1 MSWLNHTGKRIEANK
16 AAEGAALQAR
26 REGMSMEQATE
37 WLSWL
42 AALWD
47 DDLPKLSEAYRSEM
61 KRLPEVYQ

>member
-1 MSWLNHTGKRIEANK
+1 M
-16 AAEGAALQAR
+16 QAR
-26 REGMSMEQATE
+26 REGMSLEQATE

-47 DDLPKLSEAYRSEM
+47 DDLPKLSEAYRNEM

>member
-1 MSWLNHTGKRIEANK
+1 MSWLNHTGKRTEANK
-16 AAEGAALQAR
+16 VAEGAALQMK
-26 REGMSMEQATE
+26 REGMSIEQATE

-47 DDLPKLSEAYRSEM
+47 DDLPKLSEAYRNEM

>member
-1 MSWLNHTGKRIEANK
+1 MHILNHTGKRTEANK
-16 AAEGAALQAR
+16 LAEGAAEQMR
-26 REGMSMEQATE
+26 QEGFSLEQATE

-47 DDLPKLSEAYRSEM
+47 EDLPALSSAYRTEM

>member
-1 MSWLNHTGKRIEANK
+1 MHILNHTGKRTEASRL
-16 AAEGAALQAR
+16 AEGAALQAR
-26 REGMSMEQATE
+26 REGMSLEQATE